1 MRSIH
6 GSVARMVKQQV
17 TCQLPTNM
25 AMSSKGIPGLENL
38 IMEEKSRIAMVPQGK
53 LGEILYVLYL
63 R

>member
-17 TCQLPTNM
+17 ICQLPTNM
-25 AMSSKGIPGLENL
+25 DMSSKGIPGIENL
-38 IMEEKSRIAMVPQGK
+38 IMEEKPRIAMVPQGK
-53 LGEILYVLYL
+53 FGKIIYVLCL